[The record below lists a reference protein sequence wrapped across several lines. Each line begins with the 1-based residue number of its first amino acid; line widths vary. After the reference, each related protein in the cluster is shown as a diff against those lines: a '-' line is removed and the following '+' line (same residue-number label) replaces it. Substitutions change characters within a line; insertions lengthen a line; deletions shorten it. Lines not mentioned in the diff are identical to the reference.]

1 MFNVIMWAEA
11 RQVFD
16 LRNLMPVSMAQY
28 HNDGPRKIENRL
40 CADNFK
46 YVFDIIGMRV

>member
-1 MFNVIMWAEA
+1 MGAEA
-11 RQVFD
+11 GQVSD
-16 LRNLMPVSMAQY
+16 LRNLMPVSMTQN

-46 YVFDIIGMRV
+46 NVFGMIGMRVEGV